1 MYSLQSFFV
10 FLFYTYIDI
19 AREFKTKR
27 QGVSRHRSWLTR
39 HRSWLIGHRSW
50 FIGHRS
56 WFISHRSWFISHR
69 LTGHRQQ
76 GVRNGSSL
84 PNDKRLRRA
93 QPFEVLNVGG
103 DYSFQGNSF
112 QFSSEPSTNSSLL
125 LESWMPLPWTL
136 DAVSIMECSENISRE
151 VN

>member
-1 MYSLQSFFV
+1 MYSLYSFLFS
-10 FLFYTYIDI
+10 LFYTYIDV

-27 QGVSRHRSWLTR
+27 QGVSRHRSWLTVHRSWLNR
-39 HRSWLIGHRSW
+39 HRSWLTRHRSW
-50 FIGHRS
+50 FIGHRL
-56 WFISHRSWFISHR
+56 I
-69 LTGHRQQ
+69 GHGQQ
-76 GVRNGSSL
+76 GMGNGSSL
-84 PNDKRLRRA
+84 TNDKRLRRA

-103 DYSFQGNSF
+103 DYSSQGNSF

-125 LESWMPLPWTL
+125 LESWMPSPWTL

>member
-1 MYSLQSFFV
+1 MCRVQCIVCIV
-10 FLFYTYIDI
+10 FLFSLFYTYIDVV
-19 AREFKTKR
+19 REFKTKR
-27 QGVSRHRSWLTR
+27 QGVSLHRSLLTVHRSLLTVHRSLLTR
-39 HRSWLIGHRSW
+39 HRSLLIG
-50 FIGHRS
+50 
-56 WFISHRSWFISHR
+56 HR
-69 LTGHRQQ
+69 LTGHGQQ
-76 GVRNGSSL
+76 DEHPL

-112 QFSSEPSTNSSLL
+112 QFSAEPSTNSSLL
-125 LESWMPLPWTL
+125 LESWMPSPWTL

>member
-1 MYSLQSFFV
+1 MLRVSSKPNG
-10 FLFYTYIDI
+10 
-19 AREFKTKR
+19 RESAVT
-27 QGVSRHRSWLTR
+27 GLGSPVTVLGSSVTGLGSSVTGLGSAV
-39 HRSWLIGHRSW
+39 HRSWLIGHR
-50 FIGHRS
+50 
-56 WFISHRSWFISHR
+56 
-69 LTGHRQQ
+69 LTGHGQQ
-76 GVRNGSSL
+76 DEHPL
-84 PNDKRLRRA
+84 TNDKRLRRA

-125 LESWMPLPWTL
+125 LESWMPSPWTL